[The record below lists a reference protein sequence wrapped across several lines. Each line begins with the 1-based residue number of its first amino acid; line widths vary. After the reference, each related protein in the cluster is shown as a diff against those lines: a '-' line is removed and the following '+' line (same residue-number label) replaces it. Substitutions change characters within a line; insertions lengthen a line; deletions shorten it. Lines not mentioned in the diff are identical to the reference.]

1 MSIRKTE
8 VKVTL
13 SRDLSAF
20 DITMIGVGAMIGAGI
35 FVLTGHAAGAA
46 GPAFLVAFLLN
57 GVVTLFTAA
66 SYAELGSAFPQ
77 AGGGYAWIQEGLSP
91 FFGFIGG
98 WMDWFAHSLAC
109 SLYALGFGSYAADL
123 LYRSGLTV
131 LGMEPDGERGLS
143 VALAVAVAIVFAF
156 INYLGTSETG
166 AVGNIVT
173 MTKVLILATF
183 AALGLVALFR
193 VPNWTQSF
201 VPFAPQGLI
210 GIISAMGLTTIAFQ
224 GYEVIAQCGEEVEN
238 PKRNLP
244 VAIFAAIGIVVIIY
258 LAVGFVT
265 LGAIDLGKLS
275 ADVRASLPIRV
286 DTTWEFLAHFEET
299 AIVEAA
305 RQVMPFGAYILLFA
319 GLVSTISAL
328 NATIYSS
335 SRVSFAM
342 GRDRNLPSFFGKIDP
357 QRRTPAAAIFISG
370 SLVVLMVTALPIK
383 DVASAA
389 DIMFLMLFAM
399 VNLTVIRLRKLRP
412 DLDRGYKVPLMPL
425 MPILGITF
433 QALLALSLFR
443 LSPIA
448 WFTTVLWI
456 GAGLVFYLA
465 YARTSEAMEEPELVL
480 HEEIVTVRRHSLIFP
495 LDRKTRVE
503 RLMPFV
509 SAWAQENEAEILAL
523 HVVRV
528 PAQLSI
534 RQGRMFLAEGKDL
547 LERVIAAAKEAEVPV
562 HSMIRLGR
570 DEVKGIFHTARRRRA
585 SLMVLDWRGYTR
597 SRGRIFGHV
606 IDRLVDNPPCD
617 VVVVSHK
624 DLPYT
629 ATVVDGFKRILVP
642 ASGGPHAALAAS
654 LAAQLGVHFDARV
667 TMLNI
672 CTRESNPEEQK
683 RRLERLKATTEGID
697 FPFEYQVLP
706 ATDTTEGI
714 LAQAV
719 DYDLVL
725 VGATRRRPFDRI
737 LFGNI
742 SERLAAQCPKTVIM
756 VKRRDPLEAILRR
769 IRPGVPT
776 EPPVE
781 ATDRVAA

>member
-1 MSIRKTE
+1 MSTGKTK

-13 SRDLSAF
+13 SRDLSVF

-35 FVLTGHAAGAA
+35 FVLTGHAADAA
-46 GPAFLVAFLLN
+46 GPAFLIAFLLN
-57 GVVTLFTAA
+57 GAVTLFTAA

-77 AGGGYAWIQEGLSP
+77 AGGGYVWIQEGLSP
-91 FFGFIGG
+91 FFGFLGG

-109 SLYALGFGSYAADL
+109 SLYALAFGSYAADL
-123 LYRSGLTV
+123 LYRSGVTL
-131 LGMEPDGERGLS
+131 LGMEQEGLS
-143 VALAVAVAIVFAF
+143 LTLAVIVAIIFTF

-173 MTKVLILATF
+173 MTKVVILGVFATF
-183 AALGLVALFR
+183 GLVALFR
-193 VPNWTQSF
+193 LPHWTQHF
-201 VPFAPQGLI
+201 APFAPKGLI
-210 GIISAMGLTTIAFQ
+210 SIISAMGLTTIAFQ
-224 GYEVIAQCGEEVEN
+224 GYEVIAQCGEEVED

-244 VAIFAAIGIVVIIY
+244 RAIFSAIAIVVIIY
-258 LAVGFVT
+258 LGVGFVA
-265 LGAIDLGKLS
+265 LGAIDLDKLS
-275 ADVRASLPIRV
+275 TDVKAALPDGL
-286 DTTWEFLAHFEET
+286 DTTWEFLAHFEEM

-305 RQVMPFGAYILLFA
+305 RQVMPFGVYVLLFA

-342 GRDRNLPSFFGKIDP
+342 GRDRNLLPFFGKIDP
-357 QRRTPAAAIFISG
+357 RRHTPAVAIFISG
-370 SLVVLMVTALPIK
+370 GLVILMIITLPIK

-425 MPILGITF
+425 IPILGIAF
-433 QALLALSLFR
+433 QVLLAFSLFR

-456 GAGLVFYLA
+456 GAGLAFYLA
-465 YARTSEAMEEPELVL
+465 YARTSEAMEEPKMVL

-503 RLMPFV
+503 HLMPFV
-509 SAWAQENEAEILAL
+509 GAWAQENEAEVLAL

-528 PAQLSI
+528 PVQLSI
-534 RQGRMFLAEGKDL
+534 RQGRIFLAEGKAL
-547 LERVIAAAKEAEVPV
+547 LERVIAAAKEVNVPV
-562 HSMIRLGR
+562 HSLIRLGR
-570 DEVKGIFHTARRRRA
+570 DEVKGIFHTARQRRA
-585 SLMVLDWRGYTR
+585 TLMVLDWRGYTR
-597 SRGRIFGHV
+597 SRGRSFGHV

-617 VVVVSHK
+617 VAVVSYK
-624 DLPYT
+624 GL
-629 ATVVDGFKRILVP
+629 DGVKRILVP
-642 ASGGPHAALAAS
+642 AGGGPHAALAAS
-654 LAAQLGVHFDARV
+654 LAAQLGVYFDASV

-672 CTRESNPEEQK
+672 CTHEFTPEERK
-683 RRLERLKATTEGID
+683 RRLERLKATTEGMD
-697 FPFEYQVLP
+697 FAFMYQVSP
-706 ATDTTEGI
+706 AADTVEGI

-725 VGATRRRPFDRI
+725 VGAAWRRPFAQV

-742 SERLAAQCPKTVIM
+742 PERLAAQCPKTVIM

-776 EPPVE
+776 EPPPVE
-781 ATDRVAA
+781 ATDRVVT

>member
-1 MSIRKTE
+1 MQETAMSTKKAKVE
-8 VKVTL
+8 VTL
-13 SRDLSAF
+13 SRDLSVF

-46 GPAFLVAFLLN
+46 GPAFLAAFLFN

-77 AGGGYAWIQEGLSP
+77 AGGGYVWIQEGLSP
-91 FFGFIGG
+91 FLGFLGG

-123 LYRSGLTV
+123 LYRSGLTM
-131 LGMEPDGERGLS
+131 LGMEQKSLS
-143 VALAVAVAIVFAF
+143 VALALAVAIVFTF
-156 INYLGTSETG
+156 INYLGASETG

-173 MTKVLILATF
+173 MTKVVILAAF
-183 AALGLVALFR
+183 AVFGLTALFR
-193 VPNWTQSF
+193 APHWTQHF
-201 VPFAPQGLI
+201 VPFAPQGLV
-210 GIISAMGLTTIAFQ
+210 GVISAMGLTTIAFQ
-224 GYEVIAQCGEEVEN
+224 GYEVIAQCGEEVED

-244 VAIFAAIGIVVIIY
+244 MAIFAAIGIVVIIY
-258 LAVGFVT
+258 LGIGFVA

-275 ADVRASLPIRV
+275 LDVRTVLPAGV
-286 DTTWEFLAHFEET
+286 DTTWEFMAHFEET
-299 AIVEAA
+299 AIVEVA

-319 GLVSTISAL
+319 GLASTISAL

-342 GRDRNLPSFFGKIDP
+342 GRDRNLPPFFGKIDP
-357 QRRTPAAAIFISG
+357 RRRTPAVAIFISG
-370 SLVVLMVTALPIK
+370 GLVVLMVTALPIK

-412 DLDRGYKVPLMPL
+412 DLDRGFKVPFMPL
-425 MPILGITF
+425 MPILGISL
-433 QALLALSLFR
+433 QALLAFSLFR
-443 LSPIA
+443 LSPTA
-448 WFTTVLWI
+448 WFTTMLWV
-456 GAGLVFYLA
+456 GAGLVFYFA
-465 YARTSEAMEEPELVL
+465 YARTSEAMEEPKLVL
-480 HEEIVTVRRHSLIFP
+480 HEEIVTVRRQSLIFP

-503 RLMPFV
+503 HLMPLV
-509 SAWAQENEAEILAL
+509 SAWAQENEAEVLAL

-534 RQGRMFLAEGKDL
+534 RQGRMFLAEGKAL
-547 LERVIAAAKEAEVPV
+547 LERVITAAKEADVPV

-570 DEVKGIFHTARRRRA
+570 DEVKGIFRTARQRRA

-597 SRGRIFGHV
+597 SRGRHFGHV

-617 VVVVSHK
+617 LAVVSHK
-624 DLPYT
+624 GL
-629 ATVVDGFKRILVP
+629 GEIKHILVP
-642 ASGGPHAALAAS
+642 VSGGPHVALAAS
-654 LAAQLGVHFDARV
+654 LAAQLGVHFDASV
-667 TMLNI
+667 TILNI
-672 CTRESNPEEQK
+672 CTREFTSEEQK
-683 RRLERLKATTEGID
+683 RRLEGLKATTEGMG
-697 FPFEYQVLP
+697 FPFMYQVLP
-706 ATDTTEGI
+706 ATDTVEGI
-714 LAQAV
+714 MAQAV

-725 VGATRRRPFDRI
+725 VGATKRRPFDRV
-737 LFGNI
+737 LLGNI
-742 SERLAAQCPKTVIM
+742 PERLAAQCPKTVIM
-756 VKRRDPLEAILRR
+756 VKRRDPLEAILRS

-781 ATDRVAA
+781 ATDGVAA